1 MSSSTITTV
10 RETSV
15 ISGSVLGSGFL
26 FPSGVAVDGRGNVFV
41 ADISN
46 DRIVKI
52 GIGDSPGGHA
62 FATPT
67 QVGSLDN
74 SASEPVVRV
83 QNIGNAP
90 LVFPVPNT
98 GTNPSIAANFG
109 IDGSSSCPQIGTSGL
124 PATLAANDSC
134 TYLVTFTPESAGAIS
149 GPLVSLGLRCV
160 NR

>member
-52 GIGDSPGGHA
+52 GIGDSPA
-62 FATPT
+62 FTRSHEEGYQLQDEYIVA
-67 QVGSLDN
+67 
-74 SASEPVVRV
+74 
-83 QNIGNAP
+83 
-90 LVFPVPNT
+90 NT
-98 GTNPSIAANFG
+98 
-109 IDGSSSCPQIGTSGL
+109 
-124 PATLAANDSC
+124 
-134 TYLVTFTPESAGAIS
+134 
-149 GPLVSLGLRCV
+149 
-160 NR
+160 